1 MENLLKNTTAL
12 ARAVCQN
19 YIDAFRK
26 SADKNGPLIAVDA
39 TCGNGHDALWL
50 AEVCDR
56 VYAFDIQPEAVKTTA
71 ELLGAHNRSE
81 KVELFCESHA
91 NMKSR
96 VSEKAAVIVFN
107 LGYLPG
113 GDKEITTH
121 TESTLCALQA
131 ALASGWAF
139 VRDRL
144 LGAPVR
150 QRGAGSGIGMGE
162 KPGQEHFPLCSYRHA
177 EPAELSAG
185 DRADNEEKRGIKGM
199 SLKMARMRC
208 CRSFEKWQIWP
219 DRNKTRRRTWDS
231 NPLRQLKTVEKG
243 ASEEYSL

>member
-56 VYAFDIQPEAVKTTA
+56 V
-71 ELLGAHNRSE
+71 LGAHNRSG
-81 KVELFCESHA
+81 KVELFCKSHA
-91 NMKSR
+91 DMKSR
-96 VSEKAAVIVFN
+96 VPEKAAVIVFN

-113 GDKEITTH
+113 GDKEITTR

-131 ALASGWAF
+131 ALELLRVDGLLCVTVYWGHPSGREEREAVLRWAKNL
-139 VRDRL
+139 DK
-144 LGAPVR
+144 
-150 QRGAGSGIGMGE
+150 GIYHCVHTDMLNQPNCPPE
-162 KPGQEHFPLCSYRHA
+162 IVLITKKK
-177 EPAELSAG
+177 
-185 DRADNEEKRGIKGM
+185 EE
-199 SLKMARMRC
+199 
-208 CRSFEKWQIWP
+208 
-219 DRNKTRRRTWDS
+219 
-231 NPLRQLKTVEKG
+231 
-243 ASEEYSL
+243 

>member
-71 ELLGAHNRSE
+71 ELLGAHNRSG
-81 KVELFCESHA
+81 KVELFCKSHA
-91 NMKSR
+91 DMKSR
-96 VSEKAAVIVFN
+96 VPEKAAVIVFN

-131 ALASGWAF
+131 ALELLRVDGLLCVTVYWGHPSGREEREAVLRWAKNLDKGIYHCVHTDMLNQPNCPPEILF
-139 VRDRL
+139 VTRKKS
-144 LGAPVR
+144 
-150 QRGAGSGIGMGE
+150 RGS
-162 KPGQEHFPLCSYRHA
+162 
-177 EPAELSAG
+177 LSAQDSRESDG
-185 DRADNEEKRGIKGM
+185 NGH
-199 SLKMARMRC
+199 AR
-208 CRSFEKWQIWP
+208 
-219 DRNKTRRRTWDS
+219 
-231 NPLRQLKTVEKG
+231 
-243 ASEEYSL
+243 

>member
-71 ELLGAHNRSE
+71 KLLGAHNRSG

-91 NMKSR
+91 DMKSR
-96 VSEKAAVIVFN
+96 VPEKAAVIVFN

-131 ALASGWAF
+131 ALELLRVDGLLCVTVYWGHPSGREEREAVLRWAKNL
-139 VRDRL
+139 DK
-144 LGAPVR
+144 
-150 QRGAGSGIGMGE
+150 GI
-162 KPGQEHFPLCSYRHA
+162 YRCVHTDMLNQPNCPP
-177 EPAELSAG
+177 EIVLITKKKEG
-185 DRADNEEKRGIKGM
+185 
-199 SLKMARMRC
+199 
-208 CRSFEKWQIWP
+208 
-219 DRNKTRRRTWDS
+219 
-231 NPLRQLKTVEKG
+231 
-243 ASEEYSL
+243 

>member
-50 AEVCDR
+50 AEGCDR

-71 ELLGAHNRSE
+71 ELLGAHNRSG

-96 VSEKAAVIVFN
+96 VSEEAAVIVFN

-131 ALASGWAF
+131 ALELLRVDGLLCVTVYWGHPSGREEREAVLRWAKNL
-139 VRDRL
+139 DK
-144 LGAPVR
+144 
-150 QRGAGSGIGMGE
+150 GIYHCVHTDMLNQPNCPPEIVLITKKKEG
-162 KPGQEHFPLCSYRHA
+162 
-177 EPAELSAG
+177 
-185 DRADNEEKRGIKGM
+185 
-199 SLKMARMRC
+199 
-208 CRSFEKWQIWP
+208 
-219 DRNKTRRRTWDS
+219 
-231 NPLRQLKTVEKG
+231 
-243 ASEEYSL
+243 

>member
-26 SADKNGPLIAVDA
+26 STDKNGPLIAVDA

-50 AEVCDR
+50 AEGCDR

-71 ELLGAHNRSE
+71 ELLGAHNRSG
-81 KVELFCESHA
+81 KVELFCKSHA
-91 NMKSR
+91 EMKSR
-96 VSEKAAVIVFN
+96 VPEKAAVIVFN

-131 ALASGWAF
+131 ALELLRVDGLLCVTVYWGHPSGREEREAVLRWAKNL
-139 VRDRL
+139 DK
-144 LGAPVR
+144 
-150 QRGAGSGIGMGE
+150 GIYHCVHTDMLNQPNCPPEIVLITKKKEG
-162 KPGQEHFPLCSYRHA
+162 
-177 EPAELSAG
+177 
-185 DRADNEEKRGIKGM
+185 
-199 SLKMARMRC
+199 
-208 CRSFEKWQIWP
+208 
-219 DRNKTRRRTWDS
+219 
-231 NPLRQLKTVEKG
+231 
-243 ASEEYSL
+243 

>member
-19 YIDAFRK
+19 YIEAFRK

-71 ELLGAHNRSE
+71 ELLGAHNRSG

-96 VSEKAAVIVFN
+96 VPEKAAVIVFN

-131 ALASGWAF
+131 ALELLRVDGLLCVTVYWGHPSGREEREAVLRWAKNLDKGIYHCVHTDMLNQPNCPPEILF
-139 VRDRL
+139 VTRKKS
-144 LGAPVR
+144 
-150 QRGAGSGIGMGE
+150 RGS
-162 KPGQEHFPLCSYRHA
+162 
-177 EPAELSAG
+177 LSAQDSRESDG
-185 DRADNEEKRGIKGM
+185 NGH
-199 SLKMARMRC
+199 AR
-208 CRSFEKWQIWP
+208 
-219 DRNKTRRRTWDS
+219 
-231 NPLRQLKTVEKG
+231 
-243 ASEEYSL
+243 

>member
-39 TCGNGHDALWL
+39 TCGNGHDTLWL
-50 AEVCDR
+50 AEKCDR
-56 VYAFDIQPEAVKTTA
+56 VYAFDIQPEAVKATA

-96 VSEKAAVIVFN
+96 VSEKAVVIVFN

-113 GDKEITTH
+113 GDKEITTRR
-121 TESTLCALQA
+121 ESTLCAL
-131 ALASGWAF
+131 
-139 VRDRL
+139 
-144 LGAPVR
+144 
-150 QRGAGSGIGMGE
+150 RGALELLRVDGLLCVTVYWGHPSGREEREAILTWAKNLDKGIYHCVHTDMLNQPNCPPE
-162 KPGQEHFPLCSYRHA
+162 IVLITKKRE
-177 EPAELSAG
+177 
-185 DRADNEEKRGIKGM
+185 EEKKI
-199 SLKMARMRC
+199 
-208 CRSFEKWQIWP
+208 F
-219 DRNKTRRRTWDS
+219 
-231 NPLRQLKTVEKG
+231 RQS
-243 ASEEYSL
+243 SE

>member
-71 ELLGAHNRSE
+71 ELLGAHNRSG

-91 NMKSR
+91 DMKSR
-96 VSEKAAVIVFN
+96 VPEKAAVIVFN

-131 ALASGWAF
+131 ALDLL
-139 VRDRL
+139 RDRL

-150 QRGAGSGIGMGE
+150 QRGAGGGFEMGE
-162 KPGQEHFPLCSYRHA
+162 KPR
-177 EPAELSAG
+177 
-185 DRADNEEKRGIKGM
+185 
-199 SLKMARMRC
+199 
-208 CRSFEKWQIWP
+208 
-219 DRNKTRRRTWDS
+219 
-231 NPLRQLKTVEKG
+231 
-243 ASEEYSL
+243 